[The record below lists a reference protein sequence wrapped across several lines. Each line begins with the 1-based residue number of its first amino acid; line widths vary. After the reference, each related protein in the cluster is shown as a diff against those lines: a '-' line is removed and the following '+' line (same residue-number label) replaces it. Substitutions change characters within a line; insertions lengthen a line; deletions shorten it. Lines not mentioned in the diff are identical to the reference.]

1 MLEAPDALKC
11 VKTDLKSA
19 DAINGDMLN
28 YQAFVV
34 ALVKVANLVKSKLNQ
49 EDEGESDVS

>member
-1 MLEAPDALKC
+1 MLEAPDAFKC

-49 EDEGESDVS
+49 EDEGY